1 MSSGEYIV
9 DGETLTTK
17 LEKTAEGYAVTVG
30 DKSYAVLPLGNGL
43 YATSVN
49 GRKITVAA
57 AVNKGSVYVDI
68 DSVVCEVKEPSDEF
82 AGGAG
87 DVHGEKDKIMAPM
100 PGKIVAIKVKVGD
113 RVEPK
118 QQVVIVEAM
127 KMENPVLAKA
137 SGTVKAVNFEPGAQ
151 VDTDTPIVELEL
163 DEEVSAS

>member
-1 MSSGEYIV
+1 MSSGEYVI
-9 DGETLTTK
+9 DGETVETK
-17 LEKTAEGYAVTVG
+17 LEKTPEGFAVTTG
-30 DKSYAVLPLGNGL
+30 DKTFNVLPLGNGL
-43 YATSVN
+43 YVTSVN

-57 AVNKGSVYVDI
+57 AINKGSTYVDI
-68 DSVVCEVKEPSDEF
+68 DSVVVEVKEASDEF

-87 DVHGEKDKIMAPM
+87 DALGEKDKIMAPM

-137 SGTVKAVNFEPGAQ
+137 SGTVKAVNFAPGDQ
-151 VDTDTPIVELEL
+151 VDTDSPIVELEL
-163 DEEVSAS
+163 DEEAE